1 MRAGVRRLFML
12 QVGREMKHLARHL
25 PGIDR
30 MCMEYA
36 PAGPCDELRRDLLN
50 VIVDRAMYDDAP
62 PDAPPV
68 RTQQEFAALAES
80 GWRRLSA
87 ASQEV
92 TGLVGQI
99 LTAYHDL
106 GRQLAGN
113 FPPVVAPSITD
124 MREQLAHLV
133 HRGFVAATPWPWL
146 KHYPRFLKAI
156 DLRLRKL
163 LNAGAVRDG
172 LAMTDVRPLWETY
185 SAPRRASPPA
195 RHDRSRTTAVPM
207 DARRNSASHLF
218 AGAENLGAG
227 LGEAAAGAVGRG
239 EAVGGKC

>member
-1 MRAGVRRLFML
+1 MRSGVRRLFML

-92 TGLVGQI
+92 TDLVSQI
-99 LTAYHDL
+99 LTTWHDL
-106 GRQLAGN
+106 NRQLAGN
-113 FPPVVAPSITD
+113 FPPVLAPSIAD

-133 HRGFVAATPWPWL
+133 HRGFVVATPWPWL
-146 KHYPRFLKAI
+146 RNYPRFLKGI
-156 DLRLRKL
+156 DLRIRKL

-172 LAMTDVRPLWETY
+172 LAMTDIRPLWESY
-185 SAPRRASPPA
+185 LRRVAQHREQDTTDPA
-195 RHDRSRTTAVPM
+195 LQQFRWMLEELRVS
-207 DARRNSASHLF
+207 LF
-218 AGAENLGAG
+218 AQELKTSVPVSVKRLQGLWAE
-227 LGEAAAGAVGRG
+227 V
-239 EAVGGKC
+239 KT